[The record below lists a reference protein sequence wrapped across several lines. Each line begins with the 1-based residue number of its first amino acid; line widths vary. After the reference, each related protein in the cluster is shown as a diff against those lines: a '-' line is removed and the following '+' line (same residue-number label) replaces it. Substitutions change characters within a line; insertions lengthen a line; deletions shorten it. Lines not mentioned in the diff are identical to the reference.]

1 MRSPGKPEEGF
12 SRLKISRTCRTSPPK
27 SASPSGTHIYSAT
40 PLQICVEMPNTTK
53 SRSSSTSPREPPA
66 SEPPGGPAIT
76 LRINNDPH
84 SWIDRAKNLRQRPNK
99 SIRFSEGVKTNPS
112 LRFSR
117 ASDGRSNRALRFMF
131 RGDYSRMKKSTL
143 IFGVV
148 LLSAFTA
155 AAQDIPKAETFFG
168 YSYVRFNPST
178 SVIPSSNYNGG
189 NAQAGYNFN
198 KWISAVVDLGAVHK
212 SEIGV
217 ARVDSTLFNF
227 VAGPRISM
235 HYSRFR
241 PYIQGLVGGVY
252 S

>member
-1 MRSPGKPEEGF
+1 
-12 SRLKISRTCRTSPPK
+12 
-27 SASPSGTHIYSAT
+27 
-40 PLQICVEMPNTTK
+40 
-53 SRSSSTSPREPPA
+53 
-66 SEPPGGPAIT
+66 
-76 LRINNDPH
+76 
-84 SWIDRAKNLRQRPNK
+84 
-99 SIRFSEGVKTNPS
+99 
-112 LRFSR
+112 
-117 ASDGRSNRALRFMF
+117 
-131 RGDYSRMKKSTL
+131 MKKSIL

-198 KWISAVVDLGAVHK
+198 KWLSAVVDLGAVHK

-227 VAGPRISM
+227 VAGPRASM
-235 HYSRFR
+235 HYSRFK
-241 PYIQGLVGGVY
+241 PYIQALFGGVY
-252 S
+252 STASTPVLGLVPAAILPALPGLPSNPVTPGTVIGARISASETQFAMLAGGGVDVKINKHVNFRPFEVSYYLTKLRNFRLPGDSVTQNNFRYSGGVSFTFGAQ

>member
-1 MRSPGKPEEGF
+1 
-12 SRLKISRTCRTSPPK
+12 
-27 SASPSGTHIYSAT
+27 
-40 PLQICVEMPNTTK
+40 
-53 SRSSSTSPREPPA
+53 
-66 SEPPGGPAIT
+66 
-76 LRINNDPH
+76 
-84 SWIDRAKNLRQRPNK
+84 
-99 SIRFSEGVKTNPS
+99 
-112 LRFSR
+112 
-117 ASDGRSNRALRFMF
+117 
-131 RGDYSRMKKSTL
+131 MKKSTT

-168 YSYVRFNPST
+168 YSFVRLNPST

-241 PYIQGLVGGVY
+241 PYIQGLFGGVY
-252 S
+252 STASTPVLGLVPVGILPALPGLPFTPGVPLTPGTVVGARVNASETQFAMLAGGGVDVKINKHVNFRPFEVSYYLTRLRNFRLPGDGTVQNNFRYSGGVNFTFGAQ